1 MKTKTQKLFILA
13 FALSAGASNA
23 AVIFTDTFDSGT
35 GNWYKARTS
44 GTLSNSSGKL
54 SWAEGGSNMDEVIGR
69 SFTQQSLA
77 VGETIRLT
85 FDFTWTS
92 SGGDIL
98 RAGLYD
104 VTNAI
109 AADNWAG
116 SNAIGAWDGY
126 YTFVRDANSS
136 GNVARSDAAGSA
148 SGTVGPTNAGTTIT
162 VGSNTTNFDIND
174 NSTVTYQG
182 MFEINYVSAGQ
193 MTTLFTLTEGAT
205 TRFSVSGSTS
215 TIYDTFDTVVFK
227 TGANGPTSSFDNV
240 SVEFIPEPSAALL
253 GALGALVLLRRKRA

>member
-1 MKTKTQKLFILA
+1 MKIKTHHSLILA
-13 FALSAGASNA
+13 ITFSAGVSNA

-69 SFTQQSLA
+69 SFAAQSLA
-77 VGETIRLT
+77 VGDTIRLT

-98 RAGLYD
+98 RAGLFD

-126 YTFVRDANSS
+126 YTFVRDASGS

-148 SGTVGPTNAGTTIT
+148 SGTVGPTNGGTTIT
-162 VGSNTTNFDIND
+162 VGTNTTNFNIND

-182 MFEINYVSAGQ
+182 MFEVNYVSASQ

-227 TGANGPTSSFDNV
+227 AGANGPISTFDNV
-240 SVEFIPEPSAALL
+240 SVTFIPEPGTSSLFCLL
-253 GALGALVLLRRKRA
+253 GLAILRRRR